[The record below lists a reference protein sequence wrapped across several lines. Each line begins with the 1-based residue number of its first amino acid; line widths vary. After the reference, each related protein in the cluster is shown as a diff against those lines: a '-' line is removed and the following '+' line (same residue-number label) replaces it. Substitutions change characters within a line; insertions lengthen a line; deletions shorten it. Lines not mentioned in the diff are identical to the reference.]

1 MPVTTYAFDP
11 TGTNPANRVLGEQH
25 VITAVNFRDYNY
37 FIPNFAPFFADN
49 ITISF
54 RDTQGN
60 PRVLT
65 EGVDYYFSHGFISA
79 SKACAKP
86 VFGSI
91 CFLDNETAGVIQINY
106 QTIGG
111 IWTLSSS
118 EITSILADS
127 LVNPRITAWEQITN
141 LPITFPV
148 VSHEWN
154 LVDMVG
160 ASALIDE
167 LENIRNA
174 ILAGSGGG
182 LSTHIAAR
190 NNPHEVSKE
199 QVGLGNVQ
207 NYPMAT
213 LQQGIDGV
221 LSTVYMSPAAVK
233 AAIDNASSVSVAT
246 HAARTDNPHATTK
259 TQVGLGNVDNFATA
273 SNAQALAGTATNLF
287 MTPAATKV
295 VADSVTAA
303 LNTHIADTLNPH
315 AVTKDQVGLYNVQNY
330 DIATVTEAQDGT
342 VSNKYMTP
350 IRVKQAISAIALT
363 ALATHT
369 ADNSNPHATTKGQV
383 GLGSVQNYAVATLAE
398 AQDATSN
405 SAYMTPLRTAQTISA
420 LATQTVAAHA
430 NLANNPHSVTASQV
444 GAYTTAQTD
453 TLLNDK
459 LDKTATAANT
469 SAFESR
475 SFAVA
480 KAEIL
485 AGTASNSDHLNGY
498 TADSLFDAYDAYS
511 MRVSRQTDAG
521 APGAPYSY
529 FKIATIQ
536 PTDLIAGYTPDVGEY
551 SSTKRDAVLIISGG
565 NSPSS
570 VADGVHVVQVS
581 LRNIITTD
589 SNWSVSGMSVPNLRA
604 INWLDFGV
612 TEEITFGLSY
622 SGGIVTLYARCP
634 NGTTGFSVTS
644 LDRNCTLIRLQYLG
658 TTAPGSSVFKNTENF
673 MAAKI
678 KSIEDRI
685 YALEHP

>member
-11 TGTNPANRVLGEQH
+11 TGTNPANRVTGEQH

-37 FIPNFAPFFADN
+37 FIPDFAPFFSDN
-49 ITISF
+49 ISISF
-54 RDTQGN
+54 KDTLGN
-60 PRVLT
+60 PRTLT

-86 VFGSI
+86 IFGSI
-91 CFLDNETAGVIQINY
+91 CFLDNETAGVIQISY
-106 QTIGG
+106 QTVGG

-118 EITSILADS
+118 EITTILADS
-127 LVNPRITAWEQITN
+127 LLNPRITAWEQITN

-174 ILAGSGGG
+174 ILAGTGGG
-182 LSTHIAAR
+182 LSAHIAAR
-190 NNPHEVSKE
+190 NNPHEVTKD
-199 QVGLGNVQ
+199 QVGLGLVQ

-213 LQQGIDGV
+213 LQQGIDGI

-233 AAIDNASSVSVAT
+233 AAIDTASSVSVTA
-246 HAARTDNPHATTK
+246 HASRTDNPHATTK
-259 TQVGLGNVDNFATA
+259 SQVGLGNVDNYATA

-287 MTPAATKV
+287 MTPAATKA
-295 VADSVTAA
+295 VADTVTTA
-303 LNTHIADTLNPH
+303 LNTHIADSLNPH
-315 AVTKDQVGLYNVQNY
+315 GVTKDQVGLFNVQNY
-330 DIATVTEAQDGT
+330 DIASVTEAQDGT
-342 VSNKYMTP
+342 VTNKYMTP
-350 IRVKQAISAIALT
+350 VRVKQAIAAVALT
-363 ALATHT
+363 ALNTHA
-369 ADNSNPHATTKGQV
+369 ADVSNPHAVTKGQV

-405 SAYMTPLRTAQTISA
+405 GVYMTPLRTAQTIAA
-420 LATQTVAAHA
+420 LATQTVAVHA
-430 NLANNPHSVTASQV
+430 NLANNPHSVTAAQV
-444 GAYTTAQTD
+444 GSYTTAQTD
-453 TLLNDK
+453 ALLTDK
-459 LDKTATAANT
+459 LDRTATAANT

-485 AGTASNSDHLNGY
+485 ADTASNSDHLDGY
-498 TADSLFDAYDAYS
+498 TADALFDTFDAYS
-511 MRVSRQTDAG
+511 MRVSRQTDAT
-521 APGAPYSY
+521 APAAPYSY

-536 PTDLIAGYTPDVGEY
+536 PTDLIAGYSVDPDEY
-551 SSTKRDAVLIISGG
+551 SSTKRDAVLLVTGG
-565 NSPSS
+565 NSPSN
-570 VADGVHVVQVS
+570 VADGVHIVQVS
-581 LRNIITTD
+581 LRNIVTTD
-589 SNWSVSGMSVPNLRA
+589 STWSTSGLSVPNLRA

-612 TEEITFGLSY
+612 SEQITFGLSY
-622 SGGIVTLYARCP
+622 SGGVATLYARCP

-644 LDRNCTLIRLQYLG
+644 LDRNCTLIDLQYLG
-658 TTAPGSSVFKNTENF
+658 TNAPGSSVFKNTENL
-673 MAAKI
+673 MAVKI
-678 KSIEDRI
+678 KSLEDRI

>member
-11 TGTNPANRVLGEQH
+11 TGTNPANRVTGEQH

-37 FIPNFAPFFADN
+37 FIPDFAPFFSDN
-49 ITISF
+49 ISISF
-54 RDTQGN
+54 KDTLGN
-60 PRVLT
+60 PRTLT

-86 VFGSI
+86 IFGSI
-91 CFLDNETAGVIQINY
+91 CFLDNETAGVIQISY
-106 QTIGG
+106 QTVGG

-118 EITSILADS
+118 EITTILADS
-127 LVNPRITAWEQITN
+127 LLNPRITAWEQITN

-174 ILAGSGGG
+174 ILAGTGGG
-182 LSTHIAAR
+182 LSAHIAAR
-190 NNPHEVSKE
+190 NNPHEVTKD
-199 QVGLGNVQ
+199 QVGLGLVQ

-213 LQQGIDGV
+213 LQQGIDGI

-233 AAIDNASSVSVAT
+233 AAIDTASSVSVTA
-246 HAARTDNPHATTK
+246 HASRTDNPHATTK
-259 TQVGLGNVDNFATA
+259 SQVGLGNVDNYATA

-287 MTPAATKV
+287 MTPAATKA
-295 VADSVTAA
+295 VADTVTAA
-303 LNTHIADTLNPH
+303 LNTHIADSLNPH
-315 AVTKDQVGLYNVQNY
+315 GVTKDQVGLFNVQNY
-330 DIATVTEAQDGT
+330 DIASVTEAQDGT
-342 VSNKYMTP
+342 VTNKYMTP
-350 IRVKQAISAIALT
+350 VRVKQAIAAVALT
-363 ALATHT
+363 ALNTHA
-369 ADNSNPHATTKGQV
+369 ADASNPHAVTKGQV

-405 SAYMTPLRTAQTISA
+405 ATYMTPLRTAQTIAA
-420 LATQTVAAHA
+420 LATQTVSVHA
-430 NLANNPHSVTASQV
+430 NLSNNPHSVTAAQV
-444 GAYTTAQTD
+444 GAYTTSQTD
-453 TLLNDK
+453 ALLTDK
-459 LDKTATAANT
+459 LDRTATAANS

-475 SFAVA
+475 NFAVA

-485 AGTASNSDHLNGY
+485 AGTASNADHLNGY
-498 TADSLFDAYDAYS
+498 TADALFDTFDAYS
-511 MRVSRQTDAG
+511 LRVSRQTDAT

-536 PTDLIAGYTPDVGEY
+536 PTDLIAGYTPDPTEY
-551 SSTKRDAVLIISGG
+551 SSTKRDAVLIVSGG

-570 VADGVHVVQVS
+570 VSDGVHVVQVS

-589 SNWSVSGMSVPNLRA
+589 TTWSSSGLSVPNLRA
-604 INWLDFGV
+604 INWLDFDAA
-612 TEEITFGLSY
+612 EQITFGLSY
-622 SGGIVTLYARCP
+622 SGGVATLYARCP

-644 LDRNCTLIRLQYLG
+644 LDRNCTLIDLQYLG
-658 TTAPGSSVFKNTENF
+658 TNAPGSSVFKNTENL
-673 MAAKI
+673 MAVKI
-678 KSIEDRI
+678 KSLEDRI